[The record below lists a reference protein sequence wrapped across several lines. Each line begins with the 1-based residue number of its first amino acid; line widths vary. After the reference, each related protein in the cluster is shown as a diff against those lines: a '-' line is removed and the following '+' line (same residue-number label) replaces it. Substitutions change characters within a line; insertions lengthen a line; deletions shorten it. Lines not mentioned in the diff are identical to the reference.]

1 MNQNPLFSSR
11 IIDSFPAQGAPPR
24 LVVFAGVHGNEP
36 SGVLALQRVFEQ
48 LRSHQIPLSGQ
59 LVGVLGNMEA
69 LRQEVRYVNEDLN
82 RLFLP
87 SCIEQVKAAPEEQ
100 TFETLELV
108 NICDLVDSLEAR
120 TEEELFFVDCHTT
133 SSASIPFI
141 SLNEGFPSSLQLAQQ
156 IPVAAVI
163 GAEKE
168 IKGCLAEWLNKRG
181 WTGFTYEAGQH
192 QAVISVDNQEAVIWL
207 ALRHAGC
214 IDEAQA
220 QPYLDRARATLKQQG
235 TQQQEVYQLL
245 SAHRIR
251 DDEAFRMEPGF
262 RNLQMV
268 RKGERLATSDG
279 EPVVAPVDAYL
290 LMPLY
295 QPQGNFGFFLVQL
308 APNLVNTR

>member
-1 MNQNPLFSSR
+1 MNQNPAFSSR
-11 IIDSFPAQGAPPR
+11 IISSFPTDGAKPR

-48 LRSHQIPLSGQ
+48 LRTHQIPLSGQ
-59 LVGVLGNMEA
+59 LVGVLGNVEA

-87 SCIEQVKAAPEEQ
+87 SHIEQARAAPDEQ
-100 TFETLELV
+100 AFETLELL
-108 NICDLVDSLEAR
+108 NICDLVDSLETR
-120 TEEELFFVDCHTT
+120 TEDELFFVDCHTT

-141 SLNEGFPSSLQLAQQ
+141 SLNEGFPASLQLAQRV
-156 IPVAAVI
+156 PVAAVI

-192 QAVISVDNQEAVIWL
+192 QAAISVDNQEAIIWL
-207 ALRHAGC
+207 ALLHAGC
-214 IDEAQA
+214 ISEAQA
-220 QPYLDRARATLKQQG
+220 RPYLDRARITLQQQG
-235 TQQQEVYQLL
+235 TQQQEVYRLR
-245 SAHRIR
+245 SAYRIG

-262 RNLQMV
+262 RNLQLV
-268 RKGERLATSDG
+268 RAGELLATSDG
-279 EPVVAPVDAYL
+279 EPVVAQEDAYL

-295 QPQGNFGFFLVQL
+295 QPQGNFGFFLVQQTSHS
-308 APNLVNTR
+308 ANVG

>member
-48 LRSHQIPLSGQ
+48 LRAQHIPLSGQ

-87 SCIEQVKAAPEEQ
+87 SRIEQAREDPDAQ
-100 TFETLELV
+100 TFETLELLS
-108 NICDLVDSLEAR
+108 ICDLVDSLEAR
-120 TEEELFFVDCHTT
+120 TEDELFFVDCHTT

-141 SLNEGFPSSLQLAQQ
+141 SLNEGFPSSLQMAQR
-156 IPVAAVI
+156 IPVATVI

-168 IKGCLAEWLNKRG
+168 IKGCLAEWLNRRG

-192 QAVISVDNQEAVIWL
+192 QAAISVDNQEAVIWL

-214 IDEAQA
+214 INESQA
-220 QPYLDRARATLKQQG
+220 QPYLDRARATLQQQG
-235 TQQQEVYQLL
+235 TQQEVYRLL
-245 SAHRIR
+245 SAYHIR

-262 RNLQMV
+262 RNLQLV
-268 RKGERLATSDG
+268 RQGERLATSDG
-279 EPVVAPVDAYL
+279 EPVVAPQDAYL

-308 APNLVNTR
+308 APNLANTR

>member
-1 MNQNPLFSSR
+1 MSQNSTSSR
-11 IIDSFPAQGAPPR
+11 IIGSYPTDGAPPR

-48 LRSHQIPLSGQ
+48 LRTNQVPLSGQ

-87 SCIEQVKAAPEEQ
+87 SRIEQARAAPEEQ
-100 TFETLELV
+100 AHETLELLS
-108 NICDLVDSLEAR
+108 ICDLVDSLEAR
-120 TEEELFFVDCHTT
+120 TEEALFFVDCHTT

-141 SLNEGFPSSLQLAQQ
+141 SLNRGFPSSLQLAQQ

-192 QAVISVDNQEAVIWL
+192 QAAISVDNQEAVIWL
-207 ALRHAGC
+207 ALLHAGC
-214 IDEAQA
+214 INEAQA
-220 QPYLDRARATLKQQG
+220 QSYLDRARATLQQQG
-235 TQQQEVYQLL
+235 TQQQEVYRLL
-245 SAHRIR
+245 SAYHIR

-262 RNLQMV
+262 RNLQLV
-268 RKGERLATSDG
+268 RQGERLATSDG
-279 EPVVAPVDAYL
+279 EPVVAPQDAHL

-308 APNLVNTR
+308 APNLANVR

>member
-1 MNQNPLFSSR
+1 M
-11 IIDSFPAQGAPPR
+11 
-24 LVVFAGVHGNEP
+24 
-36 SGVLALQRVFEQ
+36 
-48 LRSHQIPLSGQ
+48 
-59 LVGVLGNMEA
+59 
-69 LRQEVRYVNEDLN
+69 
-82 RLFLP
+82 
-87 SCIEQVKAAPEEQ
+87 
-100 TFETLELV
+100 
-108 NICDLVDSLEAR
+108 
-120 TEEELFFVDCHTT
+120 DCHTT

-141 SLNEGFPSSLQLAQQ
+141 SLNKGFPSSLQLAQRV
-156 IPVAAVI
+156 PVAAVI

-192 QAVISVDNQEAVIWL
+192 QAAISVDNQEAVIWL

-214 IDEAQA
+214 IDETQA
-220 QPYLDRARATLKQQG
+220 RPYLDRARATLRQQG

-245 SAHRIR
+245 SAYHIR

-268 RKGERLATSDG
+268 RQGERLATSDG
-279 EPVVAPVDAYL
+279 EPVVTPQDAHL

-308 APNLVNTR
+308 APDLANTK

>member
-11 IIDSFPAQGAPPR
+11 IIDSFPAQDAPPR

-48 LRSHQIPLSGQ
+48 LRAQQIPLSGQ

-87 SCIEQVKAAPEEQ
+87 SRIEQAREDPDVQ
-100 TFETLELV
+100 TFETLELLS
-108 NICDLVDSLEAR
+108 ICDLVDSLEAR
-120 TEEELFFVDCHTT
+120 TEDELFFVDCHTT

-156 IPVAAVI
+156 IPVATVI

-168 IKGCLAEWLNKRG
+168 IVGCLAEWLNKRG

-192 QAVISVDNQEAVIWL
+192 QAAISVDNQEAVIWL
-207 ALRHAGC
+207 ALLHAGC
-214 IDEAQA
+214 INEAQA
-220 QPYLDRARATLKQQG
+220 RLYLDRARATLKQQG

-245 SAHRIR
+245 SAYRIR

-262 RNLQMV
+262 RNLQLV
-268 RKGERLATSDG
+268 RQGERLATSDG
-279 EPVVAPVDAYL
+279 EPVVAPQDAYL

-308 APNLVNTR
+308 APNLANIR

>member
-1 MNQNPLFSSR
+1 MNQNSLFSSR
-11 IIDSFPAQGAPPR
+11 IIDSSPTQGAPPR

-59 LVGVLGNMEA
+59 LVGVLGNIKA

-87 SCIEQVKAAPEEQ
+87 SRIEQAKEDPDAQ
-100 TFETLELV
+100 TFETLELLS
-108 NICDLVDSLEAR
+108 ICDLVDSLEAR
-120 TEEELFFVDCHTT
+120 TEDELFFVDCHTT

-141 SLNEGFPSSLQLAQQ
+141 SLNEGFLSSLQLARQ
-156 IPVAAVI
+156 IPVATVI

-168 IKGCLAEWLNKRG
+168 IVGCLAEWLNKRG

-192 QAVISVDNQEAVIWL
+192 QAAISVDNQEAMIWL

-214 IDEAQA
+214 INESQA
-220 QPYLDRARATLKQQG
+220 QPYLDRARATLQQQG
-235 TQQQEVYQLL
+235 TQQEVYRLL
-245 SAHRIR
+245 SAYHIR

-262 RNLQMV
+262 RNLQLV
-268 RKGERLATSDG
+268 RQGERLATSDG
-279 EPVVAPVDAYL
+279 EPVVAPQDAYL

-308 APNLVNTR
+308 APNLANTR